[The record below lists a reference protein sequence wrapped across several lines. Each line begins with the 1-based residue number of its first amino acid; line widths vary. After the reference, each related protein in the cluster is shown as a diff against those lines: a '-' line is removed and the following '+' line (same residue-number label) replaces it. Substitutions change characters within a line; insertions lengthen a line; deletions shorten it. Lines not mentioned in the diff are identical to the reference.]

1 MRFKVNVHNVPM
13 LVELTEKEEASSK
26 GFLIPSHQAPS
37 TDFPLTLGI
46 NQQYL
51 LEKLLQNADIPS

>member
-1 MRFKVNVHNVPM
+1 M